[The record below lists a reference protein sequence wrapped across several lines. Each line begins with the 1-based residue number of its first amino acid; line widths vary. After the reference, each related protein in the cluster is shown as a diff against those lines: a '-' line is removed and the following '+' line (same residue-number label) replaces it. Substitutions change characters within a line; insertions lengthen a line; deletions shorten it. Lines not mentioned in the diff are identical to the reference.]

1 MYDNILYSS
10 QRSHHQ
16 TGCITIPIKYWDP
29 SIAWCFHESQFH
41 IVNFRITYNHPH
53 ARTQK
58 PPHVPVYEIDDHHR
72 STRSQQTLHH
82 NIIAIYPFV
91 GTQKSNCFPNAHGE
105 SLHVLRIV
113 PHSSLHFSSFRPA
126 GKGRGKSGSSSRAL
140 REVPRGEVHTHSH
153 NEVKVSSP
161 GTHAF
166 IYIHASSQAAW
177 DKQSSNRLWHQRD
190 DAKLVGSSWDR

>member
-1 MYDNILYSS
+1 MHHYTNQILRPIHRMMFSRKSVPHRQFPHHVQSS
-10 QRSHHQ
+10 ACTHAKAAAR
-16 TGCITIPIKYWDP
+16 P
-29 SIAWCFHESQFH
+29 SIR
-41 IVNFRITYNHPH
+41 NRRY
-53 ARTQK
+53 
-58 PPHVPVYEIDDHHR
+58 HR

-140 REVPRGEVHTHSH
+140 LEVPRGEVHTHSH

-166 IYIHASSQAAW
+166 IYIHASSQAA
-177 DKQSSNRLWHQRD
+177 
-190 DAKLVGSSWDR
+190 